1 VVNSRAQSKSRHAI
15 NRMIRLSLAL
25 TFAMHSARVI
35 LSMGVESLL
44 IHKWPLW
51 AIAYLATRDGKETLR
66 TCVLVDS
73 RNIREHVFRQI
84 GAPLV
89 RNMSA
94 IDKLDAEI
102 ISLLQS
108 DGRRPSVEMARL
120 LKVAEGT
127 IRKRIERLIGEE
139 VIQISAWADPLRIG
153 YQNYAVLMMSVDLQ
167 ELDRAAEQIA
177 ELPEI
182 FFLGTCTGA
191 FDLFVTACFHSL
203 QHMHEFIT
211 QRLSQVA
218 GIRRISTS
226 HVMRVVKRDYSF
238 DITPTDEAKPDR
250 TVRARYKAAPRA
262 GKRSKGAARAAVSR
276 KQ

>member
-1 VVNSRAQSKSRHAI
+1 MAK
-15 NRMIRLSLAL
+15 
-25 TFAMHSARVI
+25 
-35 LSMGVESLL
+35 
-44 IHKWPLW
+44 
-51 AIAYLATRDGKETLR
+51 
-66 TCVLVDS
+66 
-73 RNIREHVFRQI
+73 
-84 GAPLV
+84 
-89 RNMSA
+89 
-94 IDKLDAEI
+94 IDRLDAEI

-127 IRKRIERLIGEE
+127 IRKRIERLVGEE

-153 YQNYAVLMMSVDLQ
+153 YQNYAVLMMRVDLQ

-211 QRLSQVA
+211 QRLSKVA
-218 GIRRISTS
+218 GLQRVSTS
-226 HVMRVVKRDYSF
+226 HVMRVMKRDYSF
-238 DITPTDEAKPDR
+238 DVTPTDEAKPDR
-250 TVRARYKAAPRA
+250 TVRARSKAPKRA
-262 GKRSKGAARAAVSR
+262 NKRPPGASGSALSR
-276 KQ
+276 NQ